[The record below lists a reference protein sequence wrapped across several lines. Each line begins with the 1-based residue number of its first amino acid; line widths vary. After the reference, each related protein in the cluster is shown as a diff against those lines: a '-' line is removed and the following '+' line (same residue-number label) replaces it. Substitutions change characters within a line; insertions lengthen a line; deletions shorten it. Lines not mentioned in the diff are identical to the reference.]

1 MKDKILYSIIAFLM
15 FFIVVTNV
23 LDKTTADEM
32 KAVKDKNAELLATID
47 KLKNESEKIKNAL
60 ANAQEESKNLS
71 QDLTKFANSVADSTI
86 GLVVLNDVTIDGVLL
101 RLDITYIYF
110 EDCTDCEYGYRIVKE
125 GGNHNTRTITPYS
138 YIPIYMLNDAN
149 ILEQVDWEYIVNL
162 DYAPILEIF
171 EDREGV
177 ILMRERHRP
186 PSFEHVFIEN

>member
-1 MKDKILYSIIAFLM
+1 M
-15 FFIVVTNV
+15 
-23 LDKTTADEM
+23 
-32 KAVKDKNAELLATID
+32 
-47 KLKNESEKIKNAL
+47 
-60 ANAQEESKNLS
+60 
-71 QDLTKFANSVADSTI
+71 
-86 GLVVLNDVTIDGVLL
+86 
-101 RLDITYIYF
+101 
-110 EDCTDCEYGYRIVKE
+110 KE